1 MLTYADRERSGLAD
15 AHFVDAHAA
24 EMSELAQVTSVFVF
38 VLLYQKAASTFIP
51 VSK

>member
-24 EMSELAQVTSVFVF
+24 EMSELAQVTSVFLF
-38 VLLYQKAASTFIP
+38 VLLYQEAASTL
-51 VSK
+51 VQVNK